1 MVGALIG
8 TALVSGCSAK
18 QEANDTLP
26 TAAAETTEA
35 LPEVGPAD
43 FSVPDEARTKDAAG
57 AEAFLR
63 YWIELLNR
71 QQAIPAG
78 QPLRDL
84 SLECRECLRI
94 AKSFDDAAAS
104 GWRYEGGRLT
114 LNKVIEPQVGEDEAS
129 LIFGVRIE
137 PLTIRDSTGAPVSG
151 GTGDLALNAG
161 SGLTLAWSDTS
172 RSWLVAGMTIG

>member
-94 AKSFDDAAAS
+94 ARIYDEAHAA
-104 GWRYEGGRLT
+104 GRRYEGGRLSI
-114 LNKVIEPQVGEDEAS
+114 VEV
-129 LIFGVRIE
+129 
-137 PLTIRDSTGAPVSG
+137 GAPVMEVDAANVPFIASEAAVHLVDASG
-151 GTGDLALNAG
+151 IAVESLDAAPRLS
-161 SGLTLAWSDTS
+161 SGVTLLWSDANH
-172 RSWLVAGMTIG
+172 SWLVASMTLG